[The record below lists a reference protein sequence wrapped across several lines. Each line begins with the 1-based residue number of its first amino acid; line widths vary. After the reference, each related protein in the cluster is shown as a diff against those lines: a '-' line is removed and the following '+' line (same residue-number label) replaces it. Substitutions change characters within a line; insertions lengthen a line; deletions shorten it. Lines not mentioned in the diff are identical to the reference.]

1 MSFIHSQFT
10 KSLIHRLMNKKVTI
24 LIADDDDDDRFLMQ
38 SALDE
43 YGISNPTTFV
53 KDGLA
58 LLNYLRQN
66 NQTTVGLILLDLNMP
81 RMDGR
86 EVLKILKSETKF
98 RKIPVVVM
106 TTSQAREDIEDC
118 YTLGANCYIVKPS
131 SFDAFNDTIFT
142 LIKFWIDLSQLP
154 VIQENNLK
162 MAY

>member
-1 MSFIHSQFT
+1 
-10 KSLIHRLMNKKVTI
+10 MNKKVTI

>member
-1 MSFIHSQFT
+1 
-10 KSLIHRLMNKKVTI
+10 MNKKVTI

-53 KDGLA
+53 KDRLA
-58 LLNYLRQN
+58 LLNYLHQN

>member
-1 MSFIHSQFT
+1 MSFT

-58 LLNYLRQN
+58 LLNYLHQN

>member
-1 MSFIHSQFT
+1 
-10 KSLIHRLMNKKVTI
+10 MNKKVTI
-24 LIADDDDDDRFLMQ
+24 LIADDDDDDCFLMQ

>member
-1 MSFIHSQFT
+1 
-10 KSLIHRLMNKKVTI
+10 MNKKATI

-38 SALDE
+38 SALSD
-43 YGISNPTTFV
+43 YGISNPTAFV
-53 KDGLA
+53 KDGIS

-66 NQTTVGLILLDLNMP
+66 HDAWVGLILLDLNMP

-86 EVLKILKSETKF
+86 EALKILKSEAKL

-106 TTSQAREDIEDC
+106 TTSKAQEDIEDC
-118 YTLGANCYIVKPS
+118 YALGANCYIVKPA
-131 SFDAFNDTIFT
+131 SFDAFNETIAT

-154 VIQENNLK
+154 VMQKDNLK